1 MAEAGILRASERV
14 ELLDGAL
21 VEMSPIGGPHWT
33 IDAVLV
39 PYLAT
44 RLTGRALVAG
54 QASVALG
61 DFDEPQPD
69 ILIVPPT
76 PGKFA
81 RTGPEPGDILAIIEI
96 ADTSLGKDT
105 TIKRLLY
112 ERVGIRDYL
121 VVDVGTQ
128 TVLHF
133 RLNALGYGEPARLG
147 RGEYLSLEAFHDVR
161 LDVDPFLSPREWA
174 SLTVAE
180 PAREAVAGELD
191 ALHDGNQDDDGCN
204 HHRRIEALVPV
215 LDPEGA

>member
-1 MAEAGILRASERV
+1 MAEAGIIRDGERV

-33 IDAVLV
+33 IHAVLV

-76 PGKFA
+76 PAKFA
-81 RTGPEPGDILAIIEI
+81 RTRPEPGEILAIIEI
-96 ADTSLGKDT
+96 ADSSLAKDT
-105 TIKRLLY
+105 KTKRLLY
-112 ERVGIRDYL
+112 EKFGIRDYL

-128 TVLHF
+128 TLLHY
-133 RLNALGYGEPARLG
+133 RLRDVPQYGEPERLR
-147 RGEYLSLEAFHDVR
+147 RGEYVSLDAFPDVR
-161 LDVDPFLSPREWA
+161 LDVDRFLTPR
-174 SLTVAE
+174 
-180 PAREAVAGELD
+180 D
-191 ALHDGNQDDDGCN
+191 
-204 HHRRIEALVPV
+204 
-215 LDPEGA
+215 